1 MATTPPKEEEEEE
14 MRNIRLEFPGEE
26 VGTEIAD
33 IMKVKKEHLDIWTTH
48 PEGGP
53 DLVHENVKILILR
66 ACATLGFK
74 QTYADLHDLPRV
86 TALEEAAPFEQ
97 VRDIRGKYL
106 KVIDP
111 DDPETWLLN
120 EDAVR
125 LSMQKAQGD
134 KQHYE
139 ERGDGVDNLEMSLAE
154 WEESR
159 R

>member
-74 QTYADLHDLPRV
+74 YDQIYWAIQDYARRNR
-86 TALEEAAPFEQ
+86 TF
-97 VRDIRGKYL
+97 R
-106 KVIDP
+106 
-111 DDPETWLLN
+111 N
-120 EDAVR
+120 DAK
-125 LSMQKAQGD
+125 SFIAHCQ
-134 KQHYE
+134 
-139 ERGDGVDNLEMSLAE
+139 
-154 WEESR
+154 
-159 R
+159 

>member
-1 MATTPPKEEEEEE
+1 M
-14 MRNIRLEFPGEE
+14 
-26 VGTEIAD
+26 
-33 IMKVKKEHLDIWTTH
+33 
-48 PEGGP
+48 
-53 DLVHENVKILILR
+53 
-66 ACATLGFK
+66 
-74 QTYADLHDLPRV
+74 